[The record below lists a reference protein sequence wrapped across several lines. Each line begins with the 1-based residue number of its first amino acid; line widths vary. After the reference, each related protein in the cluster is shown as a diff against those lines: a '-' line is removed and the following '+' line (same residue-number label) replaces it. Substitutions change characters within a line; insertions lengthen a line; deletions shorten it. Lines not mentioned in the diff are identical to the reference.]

1 MNAYWLPNWAHVE
14 LWIVTELFFDEL
26 VVIAFLCSQLFMRA
40 HFNDLSTLHHEDSI
54 CIHHCWKS
62 MSNNDDC
69 WLVLLVIWRQFLYWI
84 LHHAL
89 TVRIQGRSGL
99 VEYDNF
105 RLSHESSRDRN
116 PLFLSSA
123 QISSLLSDWTIKPF
137 VESFLVFE
145 KLHASRTFSGIFDIF
160 NAVVIEAVGDIVL
173 DGSRKHSGILID

>member
-1 MNAYWLPNWAHVE
+1 
-14 LWIVTELFFDEL
+14 
-26 VVIAFLCSQLFMRA
+26 
-40 HFNDLSTLHHEDSI
+40 
-54 CIHHCWKS
+54 

-69 WLVLLVIWRQFLYWI
+69 WFVLLVIWRQFLYWI

-105 RLSHESSRDRN
+105 RLSHESPRDRN

-137 VESFLVFE
+137 GESFLIFE

-173 DGSRKHSGILID
+173 DCSRKHSGILIDEAHLFAKVDCIYALLIVAAKEDASWLYFIELFDEFDDGGLARATLTHKGNVLSFVYFER